1 LHGCKHADPIWEDE
15 MNGKIF
21 LASLATATLMIS
33 GAQAQTVLKLG
44 HVGDP
49 GSLYEE
55 TTNTFA
61 SCVGEKSGGAVT
73 VEVYGSSQLGNDQE
87 MMQKLK
93 LGQIAFSMPSSIM
106 SSVHP
111 TFGVFEMPYLIKN
124 RDHMRKV
131 RDQMGDVFVNAAAEK
146 GYALVGFWENG
157 FRNITNNV
165 RPINKPED
173 LKGIKLRT
181 PKGEWRVKMFQSY
194 GANPTPMA
202 FSEVFTAL
210 KTGVIDG
217 QENPLAQIT
226 SGKFQEVQ
234 KYLSMTG
241 HVYSPAYLATSQN
254 QWESWDDAVKA
265 AVSECG
271 KVASDFAYDRS
282 AELDESLV
290 QVVRDAGVEIN
301 EADKQ
306 AFIDASGAIYKDFGS
321 QVDGGEKLI
330 SDIQSLAN

>member
-1 LHGCKHADPIWEDE
+1 
-15 MNGKIF
+15 MNAKAF
-21 LASLATATLMIS
+21 LSGVALAALMAS
-33 GAQAQTVLKLG
+33 GAQAQTVLKFG

-49 GSLYEE
+49 GSLYEA
-55 TTNTFA
+55 TANNFA
-61 SCVGEKSGGAVT
+61 ECVKSKSKDEIEVQ
-73 VEVYGSSQLGNDQE
+73 VYGSSQLGNDQE
-87 MMQKLK
+87 MLQKLK
-93 LGQIAFSMPSSIM
+93 LGQIAFSLPSSIM
-106 SSVHP
+106 SSVSP
-111 TFGVFEMPYLIKN
+111 TFGVFEMPYLIKD

-131 RDQMGDVFVNAAAEK
+131 RDQMGKVFVDAAKEK
-146 GYALVGFWENG
+146 GYALISFWENG
-157 FRNITNNV
+157 FRQITNNI

-217 QENPLAQIT
+217 QENPLAQIV

-241 HVYSPAYLATSQN
+241 HVYSPAYITTSQK
-254 QWESWDDAVKA
+254 QWEKWPDEVKS
-265 AVSECG
+265 VVTECG
-271 KVASDFAYDRS
+271 KASSDFAYKKS
-282 AELDESLV
+282 AEMDESLV
-290 QVVRDAGVEIN
+290 DVVKKAGVKVN

-306 AFIDASGAIYKDFGS
+306 AFIDASKPIYEEFGK
-321 QVDGGEKLI
+321 QVDGGQKLI
-330 SDIQSLAN
+330 EDIQALASK